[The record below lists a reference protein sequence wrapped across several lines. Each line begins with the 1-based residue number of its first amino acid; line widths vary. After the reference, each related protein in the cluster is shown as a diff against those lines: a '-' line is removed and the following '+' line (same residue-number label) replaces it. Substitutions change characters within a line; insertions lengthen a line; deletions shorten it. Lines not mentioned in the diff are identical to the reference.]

1 MDFDLSREQ
10 KDIVRAAREF
20 AMGEFTP
27 ERIEDFERDENFDEK
42 IWKKACQLGFVGVW
56 INEEYDGAG
65 MGFFENCLITEE
77 FSVVD
82 LGCALSVGATCF
94 GSEIIQTFGRQ
105 SQKTQYL
112 PPLVKG
118 ETKMGNAITEP
129 DAGSDTAGAK
139 TVANRDGD
147 DYVINGSKM
156 FITNALRADYVLVFA
171 RTDPDNPNPHRRHSF
186 ILVET
191 DRPGYSAH
199 KLYGKMGIRAS
210 ETCEITFSDVRV
222 PVSNLIGSK
231 EGDGFKQLMT
241 FFNMTRCFVA
251 AQAVGVARAALEE
264 TIAYVKQRHAFGQ
277 PLARQQATQFKVA
290 EMYTRIRASRAML
303 YEAAWK
309 VDRGQIDH
317 ALVAAAKWFAART
330 AVECAD
336 TALQAHGGYGY
347 FADYKVN
354 RLYRDAKILEIY
366 EGTTDIEK
374 IIIGRSLL
382 R

>member
-1 MDFDLSREQ
+1 MDFDLNREQ
-10 KDIVRAAREF
+10 KEIAKAAREF
-20 AMGEFTP
+20 AKGEFTT
-27 ERIEDFERDENFDEK
+27 ERIEEFERDENFDEK
-42 IWKKACQLGFVGVW
+42 IWKKACELGFVGVW
-56 INEEYDGAG
+56 IDEKYDGAG
-65 MGFFENCLITEE
+65 LGFFENCLITEE
-77 FSVVD
+77 FSAVD

-94 GSEIIQTFGRQ
+94 GSEIIQTFGRE
-105 SQKTQYL
+105 SQKNKYL
-112 PPLVKG
+112 PPLVSG
-118 ETKMGNAITEP
+118 EAKMGNAITEP

-139 TVANRDGD
+139 TVAIRDGD

-171 RTDPDNPNPHRRHSF
+171 RTDPNNANPHQRHSF

-191 DRPGYSAH
+191 DRSGYKAH
-199 KLYGKMGIRAS
+199 KLRGKMGIRSS

-222 PVSNLIGSK
+222 PISNLIGNE
-231 EGDGFKQLMT
+231 EGSGFKQLMT

-264 TIAYVKQRHAFGQ
+264 TIAYVKQRHVFGG

-290 EMYTRIRASRAML
+290 EMYTGIRASRAML

-309 VDRGQIDH
+309 VDRGEIDH
-317 ALVAAAKWFAART
+317 ALVAAVKWYAART
-330 AVECAD
+330 AVKCAD

>member
-231 EGDGFKQLMT
+231 EGDGFKQLMA